1 MIVTNDKVVSLSYE
15 LKVNDEIVDN
25 AVADHPLVF
34 LYGHGQLLP
43 LFEEKIKGLK
53 IEDQFEFMVPCDEGY
68 GQVNENAVVDLPK
81 DIFKVDGEIPSD
93 LLEVGR
99 SLPMRDNEG
108 NALNG
113 IIVDITDEAV
123 IMDFNHPL
131 AGQDL
136 YFKGKVESI
145 RDASV
150 EELAHGHIHGEGHGH
165 DHGHD
170 HNSCGDGCGDG
181 CEDGCDDKSDVK
193 ESGGCGCG
201 CGCN

>member
-1 MIVTNDKVVSLSYE
+1 MVITQNKVVSLSYV

-25 AVADHPLVF
+25 AIADHPLVF

-43 LFEEKIKGLK
+43 LFEENIKGLK
-53 IEDQFEFMVPCDEGY
+53 VGDSFDFMIPCDQGY
-68 GQVNENAVVDLPK
+68 GHINENAIVDLPK

-99 SLPMRDNEG
+99 TLPMRDNEG

-113 IIVDITDEAV
+113 TIVDITDEKV

-136 YFKGKVESI
+136 FFNGKIEAI
-145 RDASV
+145 REASE
-150 EELAHGHIHGEGHGH
+150 EELAHGHIHDHS

-170 HNSCGDGCGDG
+170 SCNSD
-181 CEDGCDDKSDVK
+181 S
-193 ESGGCGCG
+193 SCGCG

>member
-1 MIVTNDKVVSLSYE
+1 MTITKDKVVSLSYE
-15 LKVNDEIVDN
+15 LKVNNEIIDN
-25 AVADHPLVF
+25 AVAEYPLVF

-53 IEDQFEFMVPCDEGY
+53 VGDTFDFMVPCEEGY
-68 GQVNENAVVDLPK
+68 GKVNEMAVVELPK
-81 DIFKVDGEIPSD
+81 DIFKIDGEIPSD

-113 IIVDITDEAV
+113 MIVDIKDEV
-123 IMDFNHPL
+123 VVMDFNHPL

-136 YFKGKVESI
+136 YFTGKVVDV
-145 RDASV
+145 RDASA
-150 EELAHGHIHGEGHGH
+150 EELQHGHIHSNN
-165 DHGHD
+165 
-170 HNSCGDGCGDG
+170 NSCGDSCGSGCGDDYTENQG
-181 CEDGCDDKSDVK
+181 
-193 ESGGCGCG
+193 GGCGCG

>member
-1 MIVTNDKVVSLSYE
+1 MIITNDKVVSLSYM

-25 AVADHPLVF
+25 AVAEHPLVF
-34 LYGHGQLLP
+34 LFGRGQLLP

-53 IEDQFEFMVPCDEGY
+53 EGDPFEFMIPCDEGY
-68 GQVNENAVVDLPK
+68 GQVNESAVVELPK
-81 DIFKVDGEIPSD
+81 DIFKVDGEVPAD

-113 IIVDITDEAV
+113 IIVNITDEAV
-123 IMDFNHPL
+123 VMDFNHPL

-136 YFKGKVESI
+136 YFNGKIESV
-145 RDASV
+145 RDASA
-150 EELAHGHIHGEGHGH
+150 EELDHGHIHGN
-165 DHGHD
+165 DHGH
-170 HNSCGDGCGDG
+170 NGCGDGCGDG
-181 CEDGCDDKSDVK
+181 CEDNNEK
-193 ESGGCGCG
+193 EENSGRGCG

>member
-1 MIVTNDKVVSLSYE
+1 MIISNDKIVSLSYV
-15 LKVNDEIVDN
+15 LKVKDEIVDN
-25 AVADHPLVF
+25 AVAEHPLEF

-53 IEDQFEFMVPCDEGY
+53 IGDTFEFMVPCEQGY
-68 GQVNENAVVDLPK
+68 GQVNEMAVVELPK
-81 DIFKVDGEIPSD
+81 EIFKVDGEIPDD

-113 IIVDITDEAV
+113 MIVEIKEDLV
-123 IMDFNHPL
+123 LMDFNHPL

-136 YFKGKVESI
+136 FFNGKIESI
-145 RDASV
+145 RDASA
-150 EELAHGHIHGEGHGH
+150 EELAHGHSHSHS
-165 DHGHD
+165 
-170 HNSCGDGCGDG
+170 SCGNGCS
-181 CEDGCDDKSDVK
+181 DGCDDNQLKS
-193 ESGGCGCG
+193 EEGGCGCG